1 MALEDKEN
9 AEQTEKLAD
18 MKFLAKM
25 SNKMSTPINVILGN
39 NDMILRGTRESHT
52 AAYAIGIQAAGKS
65 LSLAVSNIIELMNLD
80 NGTLKLE
87 DAPYST
93 ISLLQDVMSYAEYNA
108 EKKNLEFHLEIDE
121 ALPQELSGDTVR
133 LAQVLS
139 NLLSNAI
146 KHTQKGFVGLSIGW
160 QQSEKKEG
168 AAGSG
173 TLTVQVK
180 DSGIGIEKQAVEQ
193 IMESHHNLLNQSACS
208 AKRSGLG
215 LPVVVRLLD
224 LMGSRLQVESEYG
237 KGSTFSFGI
246 EQKVMDSN
254 PIGSLENSDNSH
266 VLPQSAGDD
275 EFVAPEAR
283 ILVADDNVMNLD
295 LFRGMLRKAK
305 VQIETA
311 FNGEEALK
319 LLRLK
324 KYHLVF
330 LDHVMPA
337 MDGLETLEKIRAEE
351 LCPGVPVIVLTANM
365 IPDARKLYQEKGFD
379 DYLPKPIST
388 RQLNILVKKYLPKE
402 LVQEKKE
409 PEPEPEKPT
418 EKPDMP
424 TELPNTGPA
433 EIALA
438 VIVVVAIVAGIV
450 YWQKTHKAV
459 KRATKK
465 AKGRK

>member
-168 AAGSG
+168 A
-173 TLTVQVK
+173 
-180 DSGIGIEKQAVEQ
+180 IHEW
-193 IMESHHNLLNQSACS
+193 N
-208 AKRSGLG
+208 R
-215 LPVVVRLLD
+215 
-224 LMGSRLQVESEYG
+224 
-237 KGSTFSFGI
+237 
-246 EQKVMDSN
+246 
-254 PIGSLENSDNSH
+254 
-266 VLPQSAGDD
+266 
-275 EFVAPEAR
+275 
-283 ILVADDNVMNLD
+283 
-295 LFRGMLRKAK
+295 
-305 VQIETA
+305 
-311 FNGEEALK
+311 
-319 LLRLK
+319 
-324 KYHLVF
+324 
-330 LDHVMPA
+330 
-337 MDGLETLEKIRAEE
+337 
-351 LCPGVPVIVLTANM
+351 
-365 IPDARKLYQEKGFD
+365 
-379 DYLPKPIST
+379 
-388 RQLNILVKKYLPKE
+388 
-402 LVQEKKE
+402 
-409 PEPEPEKPT
+409 
-418 EKPDMP
+418 
-424 TELPNTGPA
+424 
-433 EIALA
+433 
-438 VIVVVAIVAGIV
+438 
-450 YWQKTHKAV
+450 
-459 KRATKK
+459 
-465 AKGRK
+465 